1 MQQPTLWDKVV
12 KLPPKAVFKER
23 PYQQE
28 AREAV
33 QEAFKTMDSC
43 IIELATGLGKTEIFT
58 QIMDQWTDGR
68 CLVIAPQITLVA
80 QAASKVEL
88 RTGERPGIEQ
98 ASLWSDETPWGRSK
112 FVVAS
117 KDTLVRGRYE
127 RIRDV
132 GLVVVDECHLS
143 ITESWAKLLMH
154 FMEDGAKVIGVTATA
169 KRHDKRSMR
178 NVYQGCAYQYG
189 IVDAIKDGWLV
200 SAETKCI
207 RIESL
212 DLSMVGSTN
221 TTMGRDFIQ
230 KELNHQLED
239 LETVY
244 EISSVVARETRD
256 KKTAI
261 YCASVEEARLVAER
275 LKDSYGINASW
286 ICSDTSRCPAEQRR
300 SALESFAKDPK
311 GISHLCNVGIL
322 TTGWDFPALE
332 AIVMARPTKSKPL
345 YTQIFGRGTRPL
357 AGIVDF
363 EGSTPE
369 SRRAAIAASAK
380 PKFLMIDLV
389 DATMAHKIVTSPDVM
404 AGEWG
409 MEVTERVK
417 EKLLENEAAAELD
430 EVMLDAVRELSD
442 EKERKERE
450 KRKRIAAEAL
460 YSYQDVDPFYGRVG
474 AIKKRPKKEAGARFP
489 FGRFRGILV
498 KNVDTWYLKSAIY
511 NNKPRLTV
519 GWLRG
524 AVLKELKRRGEYVE

>member
-1 MQQPTLWDKVV
+1 MQRMLWDKVV
-12 KLPPKAVFKER
+12 KLPPPEAGFKER
-23 PYQQE
+23 PYQRE

-33 QEAFKTMDSC
+33 QKAFSTMDSC

-68 CLVIAPQITLVA
+68 CLVIAPQITLVS
-80 QAASKVEL
+80 QAAQKIHL
-88 RTGERPGIEQ
+88 RTGEQPGIEQ

-143 ITESWAKLLMH
+143 ITESWAKLLTH
-154 FMEDGAKVIGVTATA
+154 FMDNGAKVIGVTATA
-169 KRHDKRSMR
+169 KRHDKRSML

-189 IVDAIKDGWLV
+189 IVDAIKEGWLV

-212 DLSMVGSTN
+212 DLSLVGTTN
-221 TTMGRDFIQ
+221 TTMGRDFVQ
-230 KELNHQLED
+230 KELNYHLENS
-239 LETVY
+239 ETVF
-244 EISSVVARETRD
+244 EIASVVTRETLG

-275 LKDSYGINASW
+275 LKDAYGVNASW
-286 ICSDTSRCPAEQRR
+286 ICSDTTRCPAEQRR
-300 SALESFAKDPK
+300 TSLESFANDPD

-332 AIVMARPTKSKPL
+332 CIVMARPTKSKPL

-357 AGIVDF
+357 AGVVDF
-363 EGSTPE
+363 EGSTAE

-380 PKFLMIDLV
+380 PNFLMIDLV
-389 DATMAHKIVTSPDVM
+389 DATMAHKIITSPDVM

-417 EKLLENEAAAELD
+417 EKLLENEEAAELD
-430 EVMLDAVRELSD
+430 EVMLEAVRELRD
-442 EKERKERE
+442 EKERAERE
-450 KRKRIAAEAL
+450 RRKQVRAEAL
-460 YSYQDVDPFYGRVG
+460 YSYHDVDPFSGRAG
-474 AIKKRPKKEAGARFP
+474 NIKKRKKERGARFP
-489 FGRFRGILV
+489 FGRFKGMLV
-498 KNVDTWYLKSAIY
+498 KNVDTWYLRSAIY

-524 AVLKELKRRGEYVE
+524 AVVKELKQRGEHSE